1 MIQQRQRSDFTS
13 VKKKK
18 RINTKPIDKVG
29 KEFYNSFNKSFMIDR
44 ETKGMI
50 NMKVLARENHYLPES
65 FRMCRCCS

>member
-1 MIQQRQRSDFTS
+1 MILRPY
-13 VKKKK
+13 KNKK

-29 KEFYNSFNKSFMIDR
+29 KEFYNSFNKSFSIVG

-50 NMKVLARENHYLPES
+50 IMSVLAKKNHYLPES